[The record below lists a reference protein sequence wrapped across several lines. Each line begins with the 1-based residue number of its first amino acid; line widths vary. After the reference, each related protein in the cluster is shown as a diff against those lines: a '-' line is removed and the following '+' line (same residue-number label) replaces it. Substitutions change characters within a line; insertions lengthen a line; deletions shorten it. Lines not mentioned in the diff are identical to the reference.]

1 MGVVTQKT
9 SYRLKDWLVEAERR
23 PNTILGK
30 GYFWVI
36 IHKSG
41 DQIGKES
48 RMIDEDFL
56 KMYELYNPQS
66 QTAHIKGD

>member
-1 MGVVTQKT
+1 MDTAMQKKR
-9 SYRLKDWLVEAERR
+9 YRLKDWLVEAERR
-23 PNTILGK
+23 PNTILGE

-41 DQIGKES
+41 NDIGKES

-56 KMYELYNPQS
+56 KQYELATDCNS
-66 QTAHIKGD
+66 T